1 MFRTLFIFL
10 LVCLGVDGLA
20 RVQSN
25 ATPSRGELLYA
36 THCSGCHSTQLHWRA
51 KKLATNWPRL
61 KAEVDRWQQSAGLGW
76 RDEEVTDV
84 ARYLNG
90 RYYHFA
96 LPAAAPS
103 PKASAIQLSRQ
114 QD

>member
-1 MFRTLFIFL
+1 MSRKLSIFL
-10 LVCLGVDGLA
+10 LACLGVNCVAQAQG
-20 RVQSN
+20 QI
-25 ATPSRGELLYA
+25 TPSRGELLYA

-61 KAEVDRWQQSAGLGW
+61 RAEVDRWQKSAGLGW

-84 ARYLNG
+84 ARYLNT

-103 PKASAIQLSRQ
+103 PRRSAPQLSRQ